1 MEQAGIELIVSVI
14 GSLGFPIVCCFFLW
28 KYINETMKEF
38 TKIMQENTLM
48 LQKLCDKMDDLG
60 EDVKNDDTGTGRAI
74 CT

>member
-60 EDVKNDDTGTGRAI
+60 EDMKK
-74 CT
+74 

>member
-48 LQKLCDKMDDLG
+48 LQKLCDRMDDLG
-60 EDVKNDDTGTGRAI
+60 EDMKK
-74 CT
+74 

>member
-28 KYINETMKEF
+28 KYINGTMQEF

-48 LQKLCDKMDDLG
+48 LQKLCDKMDL
-60 EDVKNDDTGTGRAI
+60 TGSVRGDEEGL
-74 CT
+74 

>member
-28 KYINETMKEF
+28 KYINETMTEF

-60 EDVKNDDTGTGRAI
+60 EDMKK
-74 CT
+74 